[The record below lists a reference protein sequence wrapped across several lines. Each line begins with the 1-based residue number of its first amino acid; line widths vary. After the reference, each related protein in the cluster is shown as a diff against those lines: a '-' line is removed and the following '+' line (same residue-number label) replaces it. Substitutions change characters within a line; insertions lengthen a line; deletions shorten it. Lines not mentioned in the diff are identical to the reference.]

1 MNQEFVLGK
10 FSELMG
16 WDDDVSRREFA
27 WLRLMSRMKYDGYQQ
42 FLAGMRFIE
51 SLTDWLQQF
60 KLEHR
65 ETAYKLVRENL
76 VFISLA
82 EMRHLVELFYPETVQ
97 PRLIREVA
105 QQRGIPPY
113 RVWADTEAAAAYQKL
128 LRKTLFI
135 ELSDGGRIDI
145 FRRANA
151 GLIGN
156 EQIVTAPRIN
166 KDKWK
171 DLLGDLRKESG
182 DEAARFS
189 FVYLV
194 DDFTASGTTLLRHEK
209 GKWTGKLCRFWEDVS
224 KDDMAKEV
232 FEDDWKLCV
241 HHYIST
247 TQSETTIK
255 QRDTEVRTALGP
267 GGWFRAIELSS
278 GMRLPGDFAVTAM
291 THPQFGELIQ
301 AYYDDAIASKN
312 EHMQKGGNDARYGF
326 GQCGLPLVLEH
337 NTPNNSLALLWAE
350 TTGESGAHAM
360 RPLFRRQQR
369 HS

>member
-10 FSELMG
+10 LSELMG
-16 WDDDVSRREFA
+16 WDDDMSRREFA
-27 WLRLMSRMKYDGYQQ
+27 WLRLMSRMKYDGYQE

-60 KLEHR
+60 DKPEQR
-65 ETAYKLVRENL
+65 QTAYTFVRQNL

-82 EMRHLVELFYPETVQ
+82 EMRHLVELLYSETVQ

-105 QQRGIPPY
+105 GQCDTPAY
-113 RVWADTEAAAAYQKL
+113 RVWADPKTTDAYKTL

-151 GLIGN
+151 GVIGN

-166 KDKWK
+166 DEKWK
-171 DLLGDLRKESG
+171 DLLKDLRK
-182 DEAARFS
+182 DTKDDAARFS

-194 DDFTASGTTLLRHEK
+194 DDFTASGTTLLRQEE
-209 GKWTGKLCRFWEDVS
+209 GKWKGKLCRFWEDVT
-224 KDDMAKEV
+224 KDGIAQRV
-232 FEDDWKLCV
+232 FEDEWKLCV

-247 TQSETTIK
+247 AQSEATIG
-255 QRDTEVRTALGP
+255 QRDREVRTALGADR
-267 GGWFRAIELSS
+267 WFRKIELSA
-278 GMRLPGDFAVTAM
+278 GVLLPSEFTIKPA
-291 THPQFGELIQ
+291 THPEFGELIRD
-301 AYYDDAIASKN
+301 YYDASIED
-312 EHMQKGGNDARYGF
+312 EHMKKGGEDARYGF
-326 GQCGLPLVLEH
+326 GKCGLPLVLEH
-337 NTPNNSLALLWAE
+337 NTPNNSLALLWEE
-350 TTGESGAHAM
+350 TSGEGGAHAM
-360 RPLFRRQQR
+360 RPLFRRRKR